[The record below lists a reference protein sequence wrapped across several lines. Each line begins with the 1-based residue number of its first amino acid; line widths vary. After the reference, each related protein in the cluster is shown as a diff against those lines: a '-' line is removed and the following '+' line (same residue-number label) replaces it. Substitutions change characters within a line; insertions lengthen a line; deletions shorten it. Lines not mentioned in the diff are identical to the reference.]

1 MHKYMYV
8 ETNIS
13 NMWTEILV
21 RSVRNASLEKECKRL
36 SRWIKFGWCNGAMF
50 SQWSQPGS
58 HSLLIVSTP
67 THEADGCVCVLP
79 NEGQTRRNTQR
90 RRINMHTPFAAT
102 PVSKMMFSLFPNMC
116 LLSQPVDSAGKGIP
130 STSFLCS
137 LCVFFPSCQVTMAD
151 RSAADRAC
159 KDPNPIIDGRKAN
172 VNLAY
177 LGAKPRVMQ
186 PGKDNQMKINTVQK
200 IYMYIYLFSST
211 SHRNILVLYD
221 KIDMTK
227 YGCLGV
233 RGWFCWQSSKQE
245 NQVNPWFSPQGSL
258 VF

>member
-36 SRWIKFGWCNGAMF
+36 SRWIKFGCCNGAMF

-137 LCVFFPSCQVTMAD
+137 VCVFPLLSGD
-151 RSAADRAC
+151 
-159 KDPNPIIDGRKAN
+159 DGRP
-172 VNLAY
+172 LSCRPG
-177 LGAKPRVMQ
+177 LQGPQ
-186 PGKDNQMKINTVQK
+186 PYHWRQEGQ
-200 IYMYIYLFSST
+200 
-211 SHRNILVLYD
+211 R
-221 KIDMTK
+221 
-227 YGCLGV
+227 
-233 RGWFCWQSSKQE
+233 QSGLPGGQAT
-245 NQVNPWFSPQGSL
+245 GDAAR
-258 VF
+258 